1 MGAGIRPA
9 TTEPAKEAWSARLA
23 PPRTAAEAAR
33 VAPGARRRRLD
44 LLPYVMVAP
53 ALLAISTF
61 SLLPTLY
68 GVLVSLYRVEFV
80 ELLTFVGARNY
91 IEVLTDPRFWSSARV
106 SFTFTA
112 CSVAL
117 TFVGGFGLALL
128 GNQHVRFRSTF
139 RTIALLP
146 WVTSYVVTYLIFRW
160 ILNSDFGLLNA
171 VLVEGFGLPRINWLG
186 DPVLAMAALVG
197 VDVWRAA
204 PYAMVL
210 LLAGLQGIPH
220 ELYEAAAIDG
230 ATRVRSFFALT
241 LPLMRPTILVLVVL
255 LTIVDFNVV
264 VAMLV
269 LTGGGPGSATEAMS
283 LRMYNE
289 AFTYTGTAGTYRYV
303 VLAYSGSGSYVLGA
317 TTP

>member
-1 MGAGIRPA
+1 MQ
-9 TTEPAKEAWSARLA
+9 LA
-23 PPRTAAEAAR
+23 IPRRRAAAAAR
-33 VAPGARRRRLD
+33 PRRVD
-44 LLPYVMVAP
+44 LLPYLMVAP
-53 ALLAISTF
+53 AVLVITAF

-80 ELLTFVGARNY
+80 ELLNFVGLRNY
-91 IEVLTDPRFWSSARV
+91 SEVLADPRFWNSVRV
-106 SFTFTA
+106 SFTFTGS
-112 CSVAL
+112 SVAL
-117 TFVGGFGLALL
+117 TFVAGFGLALL
-128 GNQHVRFRSTF
+128 GNQRVRFRGAF

-171 VLVEGFGLPRINWLG
+171 VLVEGAGLPRISWLG
-186 DPVLAMAALVG
+186 EPGLALGALVG

-210 LLAGLQGIPH
+210 LLAGLQGIPQ
-220 ELYEAAAIDG
+220 ELYEAASIDG

-241 LPLMRPTILVLVVL
+241 LPLMRPTILVLLVL

-269 LTGGGPGSATEAMS
+269 LTGGGPGAATEAMS
-283 LRMYNE
+283 LRMYYE
-289 AFTYTGTAGTYRYV
+289 AFTYTRMGPASAIAMIRNST
-303 VLAYSGSGSYVLGA
+303 S
-317 TTP
+317 